1 MIKTVTTNTTDPTM
15 MSVSEKK
22 KNQIKVNLEAQIL
35 LAGRHGPILYP
46 PAFLKSI
53 SSTFPTMLRLRKS
66 LRDLICLRETD
77 SEWLGHSLGATQ
89 CS

>member
-22 KNQIKVNLEAQIL
+22 NQIKVNLEAQIL
-35 LAGRHGPILYP
+35 LAGRHGPKLHP

-66 LRDLICLRETD
+66 LGDLVCLRETD
-77 SEWLGHSLGATQ
+77 SEWLGY
-89 CS
+89 

>member
-1 MIKTVTTNTTDPTM
+1 MVTTNTTDPTM

-22 KNQIKVNLEAQIL
+22 NQIKVNLEAQIQ
-35 LAGRHGPILYP
+35 LAGRHDPKLHP

-66 LRDLICLRETD
+66 LPDLICWRETD
-77 SEWLGHSLGATQ
+77 SEWLEH
-89 CS
+89 